1 MLDAMNAT
9 PSPGLSPPRRCRP
22 LAVWLLLGL
31 AACGG
36 GGGGSSSE
44 DAAASPGGAGSPS
57 TPLATSA
64 EISCGIADFQA
75 EALRLVNARRAA
87 GATCGARGSFAA
99 APALAWDAQ
108 LAQAAYRHSRD
119 MADHDHFSHTG
130 TDGSTLGARVSAAGY
145 AWSGVGE
152 NIGAGYGS
160 LQSVVDGWMASDGH
174 CANLMSPGFT
184 AFGLACA
191 RNSASSYGLYW
202 TLDLA
207 RPQ

>member
-1 MLDAMNAT
+1 MLDAMHAK
-9 PSPGLSPPRRCRP
+9 PRSAGAPQHGYRL
-22 LAVWLLLGL
+22 LALGLLLALG
-31 AACGG
+31 ACGG
-36 GGGGSSSE
+36 GGNGGSSE
-44 DAAASPGGAGSPS
+44 DVAAAPGGASSPAA
-57 TPLATSA
+57 PLATDA
-64 EISCGIADFQA
+64 EISCGFADFQA

-99 APALAWDAQ
+99 VPALAWDAQ

-130 TDGSTLGARVSAAGY
+130 TDGSTLGARVDAAGY

-174 CANLMSPGFT
+174 CANLMSPGYT
-184 AFGLACA
+184 ELGLACA
-191 RNSASSYGLYW
+191 RNNASSYGLYW

-207 RPQ
+207 RPR

>member
-1 MLDAMNAT
+1 MLDAMHAT
-9 PSPGLSPPRRCRP
+9 PHPAGAPPRRYRL
-22 LAVWLLLGL
+22 LALGLLLALG
-31 AACGG
+31 ACGG
-36 GGGGSSSE
+36 GGGGGGE
-44 DAAASPGGAGSPS
+44 EVAASSDGASSPAA
-57 TPLATSA
+57 PLATGA
-64 EISCGIADFQA
+64 EISCGFADFQA

-99 APALAWDAQ
+99 VPALAWDAQ

-119 MADHDHFSHTG
+119 MADNDHFSHTG